1 MGKIPVK
8 FEWHSAY
15 TTEQQKKEIEESV
28 KSEIIEENIKKI
40 SEELL
45 VSLFDLPH
53 SQILTGSAVN
63 EKGEEVIKITR
74 RLPGNT
80 LIAPN
85 EDYEYC

>member
-1 MGKIPVK
+1 MKIK

-15 TTEQQKKEIEESV
+15 TTEQQKKEIEENV
-28 KSEIIEENIKKI
+28 NREISEESIKKI
-40 SEELL
+40 SKELL

-63 EKGEEVIKITR
+63 EKGEEVIKITY

-80 LIAPN
+80 LMVPN
-85 EDYEYC
+85 EAYEYC